1 MVTDAN
7 IISLILC
14 GEHVLFQ
21 EMEKEK
27 MWTEFYHLWGRVMGE
42 NVQIR
47 ANEEEKK
54 PPNLEVYS
62 PRKNYIA
69 PII

>member
-27 MWTEFYHLWGRVMGE
+27 MWTEFYHL
-42 NVQIR
+42 
-47 ANEEEKK
+47 
-54 PPNLEVYS
+54 
-62 PRKNYIA
+62 
-69 PII
+69 